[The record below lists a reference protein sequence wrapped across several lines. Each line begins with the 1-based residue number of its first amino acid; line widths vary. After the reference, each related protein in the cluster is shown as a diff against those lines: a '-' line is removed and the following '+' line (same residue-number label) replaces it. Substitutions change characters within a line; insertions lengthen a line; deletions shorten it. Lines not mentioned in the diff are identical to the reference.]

1 MTDTIVTNE
10 RGGKQSAIE
19 GRPTEFPPLAFLE
32 VSKVMGLGSVRYPRE
47 ADGTPNWH
55 RIDSMSN
62 LDHALTHVANFLAL
76 RNISFTQEVRH
87 AFMRDLREADMLEEL
102 SHFAARACMALEM
115 FLLEIP
121 PEAVDAKA
129 RKVIP

>member
-1 MTDTIVTNE
+1 MIDTIVTNE

-62 LDHALTHVANFLAL
+62 LDHALIHAANFLAE
-76 RNISFTQEVRH
+76 RNHPTPQL
-87 AFMRDLREADMLEEL
+87 AMMLEEL

-115 FLLEIP
+115 FLLEIQ

-129 RKVIP
+129 RKVLP